1 MLIMRYPY
9 NIDKKIT
16 TIIHSNS
23 HYIIA
28 TDLQGNITFTNEAFE
43 RRCQILGE
51 SMLGVN
57 FDALVN
63 TDDLVQFKQ
72 AIRACTHGESNT
84 VILQY
89 KSLQGA
95 NQSSRVS
102 YELSLIRDKKGSVV
116 GVLQVGKEAG
126 LTVIHNATEKPK
138 QKVVSMEDGYRSEWF
153 RDVANH
159 MPDMMW
165 LSDEAHNII
174 FVNKAWLNFT
184 GTELDDELGVGWLQ
198 AIHPE
203 DLETVIEER
212 KAAFQKQ
219 VFYAIT
225 FRFRKRDGSYRWLT
239 IKGNP
244 LYNHLGEFLGYTG
257 TCLDTT
263 PVKEAQLQIKR
274 QQELMENTKIEFG
287 KFTKIAQKISSIV
300 ILTNPDNQ
308 VTWVNDAFVKVTGYS
323 MREVIGKQPGS
334 FLKGPETNKETLQKI
349 KRIIEQGRGIR
360 SEVLYYTKSGSKL
373 WLDIM
378 IETIYDK
385 DGNITGYI
393 TIQKDITLK
402 KVSEKEVQEQMAH
415 LKKISFITSHE
426 LRHEFS
432 KILQLIQTA
441 KFQDNTVY
449 SYSQIFAEVEKS
461 ANLMNDAIY
470 KLNDQINFASSSS
483 ISLNKYLLNQAIEEI
498 CLVDDDHLV
507 NKLNGLIIKN
517 VMPSLPVHAFDDID
531 DALRYVKENPNLKR
545 KIFLDLNFAGRSGW
559 DFLKEYEKMGQPWP
573 VIILTSSI
581 DHNDYERSKK
591 YSNVTHFITK
601 PLTIEQFEKLS
612 DLEVAYSH
620 AE

>member
-1 MLIMRYPY
+1 MRYPY
-9 NIDKKIT
+9 TIDKKIAP
-16 TIIHSNS
+16 IIHSNN
-23 HYIIA
+23 HYIIT
-28 TDLQGNITFTNEAFE
+28 TDLQGNITFTNEAFQ

-51 SMLGVN
+51 SMLGIN

-72 AIRACTHGESNT
+72 GIRECTHGSSNSIT
-84 VILQY
+84 VQY
-89 KSLQGA
+89 KSLQGS
-95 NQSSRVS
+95 NQSSRVM
-102 YELSLIRDKKGSVV
+102 YELSLIRDKKGNVL
-116 GVLQVGKEAG
+116 GVLQIGKESG
-126 LTVIHNATEKPK
+126 LTVIHNGTEKQK
-138 QKVVSMEDGYRSEWF
+138 QKMVSIEEGYRSEWF
-153 RDVANH
+153 RDIANH
-159 MPDMMW
+159 MPEMMW
-165 LSDEAHNII
+165 LADEAHNMI

-184 GTELDDELGVGWLQ
+184 GTDLEDELGIGWLQ
-198 AIHPE
+198 AVHPE

-239 IKGNP
+239 LKGNP
-244 LYNHLGEFLGYTG
+244 LYNQLGEFLGYTG
-257 TCLDTT
+257 TCLDST

-274 QQELMENTKIEFG
+274 QQELMESTKIEFG

-323 MREVIGKQPGS
+323 MREVVGKQPGS

-470 KLNDQINFASSSS
+470 KLNDQINFASSIS

-531 DALRYVKENPNLKR
+531 DALKYVKENPNQKR

-612 DLEVAYSH
+612 DLEVAFSH

>member
-1 MLIMRYPY
+1 MRYPY
-9 NIDKKIT
+9 TLDKNISPLLQ
-16 TIIHSNS
+16 SNS
-23 HYIIA
+23 HYVIT
-28 TDLQGNITFTNEAFE
+28 TDLQGNITYTNEAFQ

-51 SMLGVN
+51 SMVDIN
-57 FDALVN
+57 FDALVD
-63 TDDLVQFKQ
+63 TADCVQFKQ
-72 AIRACTHGESNT
+72 AIRKCTHEHANGVT
-84 VILQY
+84 IQY
-89 KSLQGA
+89 KSLQG
-95 NQSSRVS
+95 NGGKSFVN
-102 YELSLIRDKKGSVV
+102 YELSLIKDKKDKPIAVI
-116 GVLQVGKEAG
+116 QIGKEGA
-126 LTVIHNATEKPK
+126 LTVAHSIVDKPNGRM
-138 QKVVSMEDGYRSEWF
+138 VSIEDGYKGEWF
-153 RDVANH
+153 RDIADH

-165 LSDEAHNII
+165 LSDEMHNMN
-174 FVNKAWLNFT
+174 FVNTSWLQFT
-184 GTELDDELGVGWLQ
+184 GTALEDELGAGWLQ

-203 DLETVIEER
+203 DLQFVLDER
-212 KAAFQKQ
+212 KMAFQKQ
-219 VFYAIT
+219 ISYNIT

-239 IKGNP
+239 QKGNP
-244 LYNHLGEFLGYTG
+244 LYNKLGEFLGYAG
-257 TCLDTT
+257 TCLDIT

-300 ILTNPDNQ
+300 ILCNPENQ
-308 VTWVNDAFVKVTGYS
+308 ITWVNDAFVKVTGFS
-323 MREVIGKQPGS
+323 MREVMGKKPGS
-334 FLKGPETNKETLQKI
+334 FLKGAETNKETLQKI
-349 KRIIEQGRGIR
+349 KRVIEQGRGIR

-385 DGNITGYI
+385 DGNITGNI

-441 KFQDNTVY
+441 KFQDNNVY
-449 SYSQIFAEVEKS
+449 TYSQIFLEVEKS

-470 KLNDQINFASSSS
+470 KLNDQINFASTSS

-517 VMPSLPVHAFDDID
+517 VMPSLPVHSFDDID
-531 DALRYVKENPNLKR
+531 DALRYVRENPNLKR
-545 KIFLDLNFAGRSGW
+545 KIFLDLNFVGRSGW
-559 DFLKEYEKMGQPWP
+559 DFLKEYEKMSQPWP

-581 DHNDYERSKK
+581 DHNDYEKSKK

-612 DLEVAYSH
+612 ELEVAYSH
-620 AE
+620 AD

>member
-1 MLIMRYPY
+1 MRYPY
-9 NIDKKIT
+9 TIDKKIAP
-16 TIIHSNS
+16 IIHSNN
-23 HYIIA
+23 HYIIT
-28 TDLQGNITFTNEAFE
+28 TDLQGNITFTNEAFQ

-51 SMLGVN
+51 SMLGIN

-72 AIRACTHGESNT
+72 GIRECTHGSSNSIT
-84 VILQY
+84 VQY
-89 KSLQGA
+89 KSLQGS
-95 NQSSRVS
+95 NQSSRVM
-102 YELSLIRDKKGSVV
+102 YELSLIRDKKGNVL
-116 GVLQVGKEAG
+116 GVLQIGKESG
-126 LTVIHNATEKPK
+126 LTVIHNGTEKQK
-138 QKVVSMEDGYRSEWF
+138 QKMVSIEEGYRSEWF
-153 RDVANH
+153 RDIANH
-159 MPDMMW
+159 MPEMMW
-165 LSDEAHNII
+165 LADEAHNMI

-184 GTELDDELGVGWLQ
+184 GTDLEDELGIGWLQ
-198 AIHPE
+198 AVHPE

-239 IKGNP
+239 LKGNP
-244 LYNHLGEFLGYTG
+244 LYNQLGEFLGYTG
-257 TCLDTT
+257 TCLDST

-274 QQELMENTKIEFG
+274 QQELMESTKIEFG

-323 MREVIGKQPGS
+323 MREVVGKQPGS

-531 DALRYVKENPNLKR
+531 DALKYVKENPNQKR

-612 DLEVAYSH
+612 DLEVAFSH

>member
-1 MLIMRYPY
+1 MRYPY
-9 NIDKKIT
+9 TIDKKIAP
-16 TIIHSNS
+16 IIHSNN
-23 HYIIA
+23 HYIIT
-28 TDLQGNITFTNEAFE
+28 TDLQGNITFTNEAFQ

-51 SMLGVN
+51 SMLGIN

-72 AIRACTHGESNT
+72 GIRECTHGSSNSIT
-84 VILQY
+84 VQY
-89 KSLQGA
+89 KSLQGS
-95 NQSSRVS
+95 NQSSRVM
-102 YELSLIRDKKGSVV
+102 YELSLIRDKKGNVL
-116 GVLQVGKEAG
+116 GVLQIGKESG
-126 LTVIHNATEKPK
+126 LTVIHNGTEKQK
-138 QKVVSMEDGYRSEWF
+138 QKMVSIEEGYRSEWF
-153 RDVANH
+153 RDIANH
-159 MPDMMW
+159 MPEMMW
-165 LSDEAHNII
+165 LADEAHNMI

-184 GTELDDELGVGWLQ
+184 GTDLEDELGIGWLQ
-198 AIHPE
+198 AVHPE

-225 FRFRKRDGSYRWLT
+225 FRFRKRDGGYRWLT
-239 IKGNP
+239 LKGNP
-244 LYNHLGEFLGYTG
+244 LYNQLGEFLGYTG
-257 TCLDTT
+257 TCLDST

-274 QQELMENTKIEFG
+274 QQELMESTKIEFG

-323 MREVIGKQPGS
+323 MREVVGKQPGS

-531 DALRYVKENPNLKR
+531 DALKYVKENPNQKR

-612 DLEVAYSH
+612 DLEVAFSH

>member
-1 MLIMRYPY
+1 MRYPY
-9 NIDKKIT
+9 TIDKKIAP
-16 TIIHSNS
+16 IIHSNN
-23 HYIIA
+23 HYIIT
-28 TDLQGNITFTNEAFE
+28 TDLQGNITFTNEAFQ

-51 SMLGVN
+51 SMLGIN

-72 AIRACTHGESNT
+72 GIRECTHGSSNSIT
-84 VILQY
+84 VQY
-89 KSLQGA
+89 KSLQGS
-95 NQSSRVS
+95 NQSSRVM
-102 YELSLIRDKKGSVV
+102 YELSLIRDKKGNVL
-116 GVLQVGKEAG
+116 GVLQIGKESG
-126 LTVIHNATEKPK
+126 LTVIHNGTEKQK
-138 QKVVSMEDGYRSEWF
+138 QKMVSIEEGYRSEWF
-153 RDVANH
+153 RDIANH
-159 MPDMMW
+159 MPEMMW
-165 LSDEAHNII
+165 LADEAHNMI

-184 GTELDDELGVGWLQ
+184 GTDLEDELGIGWLQ
-198 AIHPE
+198 AVHPE

-239 IKGNP
+239 LKGNP
-244 LYNHLGEFLGYTG
+244 LYNQLGEFLGYTG
-257 TCLDTT
+257 TCLDST

-274 QQELMENTKIEFG
+274 QQELMESTKIEFG

-323 MREVIGKQPGS
+323 MREVVGKQPGS

-531 DALRYVKENPNLKR
+531 DALKYVKENPNQKR

-573 VIILTSSI
+573 VIILASSI

-612 DLEVAYSH
+612 DLEVAFSH